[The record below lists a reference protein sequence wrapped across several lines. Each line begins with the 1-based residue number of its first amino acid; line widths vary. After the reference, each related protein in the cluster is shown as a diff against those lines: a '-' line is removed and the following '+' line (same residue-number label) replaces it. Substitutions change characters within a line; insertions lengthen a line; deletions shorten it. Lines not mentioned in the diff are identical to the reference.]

1 MKHSFLPGPNFGPK
15 AVELQHIVS
24 ENNLRNFVVF
34 YKLYIFKKEM
44 LKTDLNKHVFVL
56 KQNFFILNSI
66 E

>member
-34 YKLYIFKKEM
+34 YKTEFLHSKFNWIIQ
-44 LKTDLNKHVFVL
+44 LK
-56 KQNFFILNSI
+56 ILI
-66 E
+66 CH